1 VGFSKTE
8 LLQEAK
14 YRRWRGKT
22 AKDYEACTKFLAEC
36 VHIQHPEHGA
46 LLFDL
51 REAQLD
57 TLKRVMTD
65 RYVIILKARQ
75 IGYSTLFAAYCL
87 WLGMFWPDNV
97 IVMLSRNEREAQKL
111 LSKTDYAW
119 KRLPEWLKERAA
131 KRLDKNVMKIT
142 FDNGSSIES
151 MPSKEDPA
159 RGSAVSLIIV
169 DEWAFFENAE
179 EAWASI
185 EPVTDVGGRVV
196 GLSTANGSGNF
207 FHEFWNKAVSGN
219 SQFTHLFYPWSANT
233 DRNTDWY
240 DVKKANMLPW
250 QLAQEYP
257 DNPEEAFIRSG
268 NPVFDVDML
277 RAMEVRTPDY
287 GYLDAEVQGTQQS
300 PTFISVSSETN
311 YKQWVPPLLDHQYV
325 IGADVAE
332 GLEHGDYSCL
342 QVICLQTNEQVA
354 QWHGHIDP
362 DLFAEEIAK
371 TAWRYNRALVAVEV
385 NNHGL
390 TTNKA
395 LQRLGYPK
403 VYIRRE
409 LDGKTTW
416 QNRQTKIGWLTTK
429 ASKPLMID
437 ELGMGVRQG
446 FRIHDKAT
454 VGEMLTYVRNERGQ
468 MGGSPF
474 DDRVVALA
482 IAYQMLRFAVAPE
495 YTTPQDTYGTFDYFK
510 DRLIR
515 EGRNSGT
522 PLGANNIGEM
532 SRVL

>member
-1 VGFSKTE
+1 MGFSRTE
-8 LLQEAK
+8 LLQEGK
-14 YRRWRGKT
+14 FRRYRGRS
-22 AKDYEACTKFLAEC
+22 AKDFTACVRFLTEC
-36 VHIQHPEHGA
+36 VHIQHPEKGA

-51 REAQLD
+51 RDAQLD
-57 TLKRVMTD
+57 TLQRVMDD

-75 IGYSTLFAAYCL
+75 IGYSTLFASYCL
-87 WLGMFWPDNV
+87 WLAMFWPDNV

-119 KRLPEWLKERAA
+119 KRLPEWLRERAS
-131 KRLDKNVMKIT
+131 KRLDKNVMKMT

-185 EPVTDVGGRVV
+185 EPVTDVGGRVI

-233 DRNTDWY
+233 DRNDDWY
-240 DVKKANMLPW
+240 QVKQANMLPW

-257 DNPEEAFIRSG
+257 QTPEEAFIRSG
-268 NPVFDVDML
+268 NPVFDVDAL
-277 RAMEVRTPDY
+277 RALSPSEPDR
-287 GYLDAEVQGTQQS
+287 GYLDGESQGSKKS
-300 PTFISVSSETN
+300 PSFIRADNGPYS
-311 YKQWVPPLLDHQYV
+311 QWVAPTPEHQYV

-332 GLEHGDYSCL
+332 GLEHGDFSCA
-342 QVICLQTNEQVA
+342 QVLCLQTFEVVA

-362 DLFAEEIAK
+362 DLFGEEVAK
-371 TAWRYNRALVAVEV
+371 LAWRYNRALVAVET

-403 VYIRRE
+403 LYVRRE
-409 LDGKTTW
+409 LDGRTTW
-416 QNRQTKIGWLTTK
+416 QNRQAKIGWLTTK

-437 ELGMGVRQG
+437 ELSMALREGLVL
-446 FRIHDKAT
+446 HDKAT
-454 VGEMLTYVRNERGQ
+454 IGELLTYVRNERGQ

-474 DDRVVALA
+474 DDRVIALA
-482 IAYQMLRFAVAPE
+482 IANQMLRFAVAPE
-495 YTTPQDTYGTFDYFK
+495 YREPEDTYWTFNYFK
-510 DRLIR
+510 DKVLS
-515 EGRNSGT
+515 EKKMKSVPMGAHNVQGT
-522 PLGANNIGEM
+522 L
-532 SRVL
+532 

>member
-1 VGFSKTE
+1 MGFSKTE
-8 LLQEAK
+8 LLQEGK
-14 YRRWRGKT
+14 FRRWRGKSQ
-22 AKDYEACTKFLAEC
+22 KDFDACVRFLTEC
-36 VHIQHPEHGA
+36 VYIQHPEHGA

-57 TLKRVMTD
+57 TLRRVMED

-75 IGYSTLFAAYCL
+75 IGYSTLFASYCL

-111 LSKTDYAW
+111 LAKTDYAW
-119 KRLPEWLKERAA
+119 KRLPEWLKERGA
-131 KRLDKNVMKIT
+131 KRTDKNVMKIT

-185 EPVTDVGGRVV
+185 EPVTDVGGRVI
-196 GLSTANGSGNF
+196 GLSTANGAGNF

-219 SQFTHLFYPWSANT
+219 SQFTYLFYPWSANT
-233 DRNTDWY
+233 DRNADWY
-240 DVKKANMLPW
+240 QVKRANMLPW

-268 NPVFDVDML
+268 NPVFDVDAL
-277 RAMEVRTPDY
+277 RAMETRTPDY
-287 GYLDAEVQGTQQS
+287 GYLDIEVQGSKRS
-300 PTFISVSSETN
+300 PTFIKVSSETS
-311 YKQWVPPLLDHQYV
+311 YRQWEPPRLDYQYV

-332 GLEHGDYSCL
+332 GLEHGDYSCA
-342 QVICLQTNEQVA
+342 QVLCLQTNEQVA

-362 DLFAEEIAK
+362 DLFANEIASL
-371 TAWRYNRALVAVEV
+371 AWRYNQALVAVEA

-395 LQRLGYPK
+395 LQRLTYPK
-403 VYIRRE
+403 IYIRRE

-437 ELGMGVRQG
+437 ELAMSVRQG
-446 FRIHDKAT
+446 LSIHDKST
-454 VGEMLTYVRNERGQ
+454 IGEMLTYVRNERGQ

-474 DDRVVALA
+474 DDRVIALA
-482 IAYQMLRFAVAPE
+482 IANQMLRFAVAPE
-495 YTTPQDTYGTFDYFK
+495 YRKPEEVYGTFNYFK
-510 DRLIR
+510 DRVLR
-515 EGRNSGT
+515 DVKKDSV
-522 PLGANNIGEM
+522 PLGAYNIQGT
-532 SRVL
+532 L

>member
-8 LLQEAK
+8 LLREAK
-14 YRRWRGKT
+14 FRRWRGKSQ
-22 AKDYEACTKFLAEC
+22 KDFAACVRFLTEC
-36 VHIQHPEHGA
+36 VHIQHPEKGA

-57 TLKRVMTD
+57 TLQRVMED

-111 LSKTDYAW
+111 LSKTDYAY
-119 KRLPEWLKERAA
+119 KRLPDWLKEHGA
-131 KRLDKNVMKIT
+131 KRLDKNVMKMT

-185 EPVTDVGGRVV
+185 EPVTDVGGRVI

-233 DRNTDWY
+233 DRGNDWY
-240 DVKKANMLPW
+240 EVKQANMLPW

-257 DNPEEAFIRSG
+257 ETPEEAFIRSG
-268 NPVFDVDML
+268 NPVFDVDAL
-277 RAMEVRTPDY
+277 RDLRPEAPEE
-287 GYLDAEVQGTQQS
+287 GYLDDAVQGAKRA
-300 PTFISVSSETN
+300 PRFIRMSGESSFKVWEM
-311 YKQWVPPLLDHQYV
+311 PRLDCQYV

-332 GLEHGDYSCL
+332 GLEHGDYSCA
-342 QVICLQTNEQVA
+342 QVLCLQSNAVVA

-362 DLFAEEIAK
+362 DLFGDEVAK
-371 TAWRYNRALVAVEV
+371 IGWFYNRALIAVEA

-395 LQRLGYPK
+395 LQRGVYPRLY
-403 VYIRRE
+403 VRRE
-409 LDGKTTW
+409 LDGKSTH
-416 QNRQTKIGWLTTK
+416 QARQTKIGWLTTRS
-429 ASKPLMID
+429 SKPLMID
-437 ELGMGVRQG
+437 ELSMSLRQG
-446 FRIHDKAT
+446 LAVPDRAT
-454 VGEMLTYVRNERGQ
+454 IGELLTYTRNERGQ

-474 DDRVVALA
+474 DDRVIALA
-482 IAYQMLRFAVAPE
+482 IANQMLRFARAPE
-495 YTTPQDTYGTFDYFK
+495 YREPEDTYWTFDYFK
-510 DRLIR
+510 DKVLKASQPRMPM
-515 EGRNSGT
+515 GAHNVQGT
-522 PLGANNIGEM
+522 L
-532 SRVL
+532 